1 MARGGIR
8 LTRLLWI
15 FVVFVIG
22 FSAVLYRLVDLQ
34 VLHPDALVEESERIR
49 IRIEEQEA
57 RRGDIYDR
65 NHNLLATTR
74 TVRQVGVDPESL
86 DPEDKANWHKLAKI
100 LNISYTDLYNKM
112 KSGTR
117 LVDGEARKIRFRV
130 LADTVEEKAYREIL
144 KLEIDGVYGNRY
156 FKRIY
161 PNNTLAAH
169 VLGYVNK
176 EDKAVT
182 GIEKEMNFYL
192 EGQTGWLETEYD
204 GRRREMAQFRKRQV
218 DAKDGFHVSLTID
231 MMVQH
236 VIELELKE
244 LTKLNPDGAT
254 IIVSDPSTG
263 NILGM
268 ANWPTYDP
276 NEFNNTEKYQ
286 VAFQRNLAVTDIYE
300 PGSTFKI
307 VPIGAAL
314 SEEMINPAMTFNCSL
329 DRVPYKG
336 RIVRL
341 PRDHGKDYGVINVED
356 VIAYSSNRGAAQVG
370 IMLGEHRLYNYAKAF
385 GFGTDTGFLLGPER
399 DGILHEPKNWD
410 GLTISRLPMG
420 HAIAVTPLQAHFAM
434 SVLAND
440 GVLMKPQIISR
451 VEDPDGNLIDSF
463 EPKAI
468 RRVIS
473 SSASRSLSR
482 MLVKTV
488 SPKGT
493 APQAQIP
500 GMEVAG
506 KTGTAQR
513 LKETG
518 GYSNTEV
525 DVSFIGYFPAS
536 DPRLVITVVIY
547 NPQEGIRYGG
557 HLAGPAFKRVAEQL
571 IHLQGI
577 SPKASIR
584 GFLAMDAPEE

>member
-8 LTRLLWI
+8 LTRLLWV
-15 FVVFVIG
+15 FVVFVLG
-22 FSAVLYRLVDLQ
+22 FSAVLLRLVDLQ
-34 VLHPDALVEESERIR
+34 VVHRDALVKESERIR
-49 IRIEEQEA
+49 TRIEEQEA

-86 DPEDKANWHKLAKI
+86 DPEDKVNWHKLAKL
-100 LNISYTDLYNKM
+100 LNISYTDLYSKM

-117 LVDGEARKIRFRV
+117 LVDGEPRKIRFKV
-130 LADTVEEKAYREIL
+130 LADAVEEKAYREIL

-156 FKRIY
+156 FKRVY

-218 DAKDGFHVSLTID
+218 DAADGFHVSLTLD

-254 IIVSDPSTG
+254 IIVSEPATG

-276 NEFNNTEKYQ
+276 NEFYNTKKYE

-341 PRDHGKDYGVINVED
+341 PRDHGKDYGVLTVED

-370 IMLGEHRLYNYAKAF
+370 IMLGEQRLYNYAKAF
-385 GFGTDTGFLLGPER
+385 GFGTNTGFLLGPER

-420 HAIAVTPLQAHFAM
+420 HAIAATPLQAHFAM

-451 VEDPDGNLIDSF
+451 VTDPDGNLIDSF

-473 SSASRSLSR
+473 SSAARSLSR

-488 SPKGT
+488 SSEGT

-513 LKETG
+513 LKESG

-536 DPRLVITVVIY
+536 DPRLVISVVIY
-547 NPQEGIRYGG
+547 NPKEGIRYGG

-577 SPKASIR
+577 SPKAPIR